1 VSGAAVP
8 GAGPWAGTAA
18 LDGAWAPLSADISGR
33 ELDIAELRVARLVIA
48 VGRYRI
54 LDQTGH
60 TVDAGELQ
68 RTDAESPQSPLALD
82 LVGTEGSGA
91 GRTIQTLAAIDGDR
105 LLLCYDLEHSERPHS
120 LEPCAEQLLLR
131 ITYVRLLGLFEANA

>member
-1 VSGAAVP
+1 MSGGAAVP

-33 ELDIAELRVARLVIA
+33 ELDIAELRVARFVIA
-48 VGRYRI
+48 AGRYRI
-54 LDQTGH
+54 LDQQGV
-60 TVDAGELQ
+60 TVDAGEL
-68 RTDAESPQSPLALD
+68 RRAAVEAPLALD

-91 GRTIQTLAAIDGDR
+91 GRTIHTLAAMDGDR
-105 LLLCYDLEHSERPHS
+105 LLLCYDLEFNERPHS
-120 LEPCAEQLLLR
+120 MEPRAEQLLLR